1 METDLPNTAFVI
13 FSTGAFGGA
22 EKRFLNLSSYLSRVH
37 PGAIRLFV
45 NPLMQSHIRRIF
57 PGQTF
62 DYVDVIGDTNSV
74 PESSASPAGPV
85 LYNDNSPDPMAVDS
99 RTSAARKYYWYYKN
113 KFKQKKL
120 FRSIQALA
128 KKYNTK
134 VLIGIFAGGPPLV
147 FYFEEHSRPAIIFSD
162 MDSWFTDVLTDTKK
176 LWYRKYYSFND
187 ILEKADAVDFLSPY
201 IAEGVKQRGVK
212 IQEDKINIAPSSFI
226 DYSKCLPGDKE
237 RFEIAFASR
246 LEPDKNPM
254 LYLEAASVILKK
266 HHDVRFHILGEGS
279 LVGAVN
285 EFLSTNGL
293 KEKINFTF
301 HKNPPEIFAGTSVF
315 VSLQS
320 GTNYPSQSV
329 IEAMACGNAVIA
341 SNTGDTGLLINS
353 SNGLLTELSVDAVV
367 SAMEKLVTDRSLT
380 RNLGE
385 TGRDFVLKNH
395 TIENVSAYY
404 TELIKKVHSE
414 HNRPQS

>member
-1 METDLPNTAFVI
+1 VAEFPNTAFVI

-22 EKRFLNLSSYLSRVH
+22 EKRFLNLSSFLNRMH
-37 PGAIRLFV
+37 PGSIRMFV

-57 PGQTF
+57 AGQTF
-62 DYVDVIGDTNSV
+62 DYIDVIGETNSRQEI
-74 PESSASPAGPV
+74 PAASAGPV
-85 LYNDNSPDPMAVDS
+85 LYNDNSPDPLEIDN

-113 KFKQKKL
+113 KFRQKKL
-120 FRSIQALA
+120 FRSIDALV
-128 KKYNTK
+128 KKNNIK

-147 FYFEEHSRPAIIFSD
+147 FYFEQPSRPAIIFSD
-162 MDSWFTDVLTDTKK
+162 MDSWFTDVLPDTKK

-201 IAEGVKQRGVK
+201 IAEGVKKRGVK
-212 IQEDKINIAPSSFI
+212 IQEEKINIAPSSFI
-226 DYSKCLPGDKE
+226 DYSKCMPGSKE
-237 RFEIAFASR
+237 KFEIAFAAR

-266 HHDVRFHILGEGS
+266 YPEIKFHILGEGS

-285 EFLSTNGL
+285 NFISANDL

-341 SNTGDTGLLINS
+341 SNIGDTGLLINS
-353 SNGLLTELSVDAVV
+353 SNGLLTELSVDGVV
-367 SAMEKLVTDRSLT
+367 SAMEKLITDRSLT
-380 RNLGE
+380 RKLGE
-385 TGRDFVLKNH
+385 SGRDFVMQNH

-404 TELIKKVHSE
+404 SELIQKVNSQ
-414 HNRPQS
+414 HNRPES